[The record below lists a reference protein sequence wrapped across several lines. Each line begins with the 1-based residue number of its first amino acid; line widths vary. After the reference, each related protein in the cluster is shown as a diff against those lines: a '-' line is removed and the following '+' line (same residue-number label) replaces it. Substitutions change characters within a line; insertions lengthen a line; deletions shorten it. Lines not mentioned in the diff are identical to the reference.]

1 MATRYIVPREDG
13 EGGLGRESKRWGD
26 ENGDLM
32 PMIAPI
38 TSEIFMLDEN
48 GDITYQ

>member
-1 MATRYIVPREDG
+1 MDNGAEWTRITVAQNGYFEV
-13 EGGLGRESKRWGD
+13 D